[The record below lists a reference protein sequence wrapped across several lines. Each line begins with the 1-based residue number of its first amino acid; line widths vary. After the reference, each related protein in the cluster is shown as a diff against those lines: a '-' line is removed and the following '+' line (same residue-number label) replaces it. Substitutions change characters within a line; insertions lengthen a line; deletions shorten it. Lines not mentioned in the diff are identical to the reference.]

1 MGVEIRNIVKSFNYA
16 FSLLQRENTPVQ
28 KLLENTE
35 KECLIFV
42 YMRIMYKHTHSL
54 SPSQTVRALIYN
66 KIYSYQI
73 AASYLFYRITFFHF
87 KR

>member
-42 YMRIMYKHTHSL
+42 YMRIMYKHTHTHTHTHSL
-54 SPSQTVRALIYN
+54 SLSLPL
-66 KIYSYQI
+66 
-73 AASYLFYRITFFHF
+73 
-87 KR
+87 KRFAR